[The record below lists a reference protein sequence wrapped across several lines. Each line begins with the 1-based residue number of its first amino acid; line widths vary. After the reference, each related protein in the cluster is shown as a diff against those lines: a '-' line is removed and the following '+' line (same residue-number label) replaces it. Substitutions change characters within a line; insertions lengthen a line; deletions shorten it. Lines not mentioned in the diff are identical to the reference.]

1 MSQQPVNVEVSTV
14 HNAMNR
20 AALAE
25 RNRVPLVNA
34 NFKLNPLHKE
44 SAEGVCEKNG
54 TTLSAYLR
62 ECVSVLLLDY
72 YGPKKAAELGIFPTQ
87 P

>member
-1 MSQQPVNVEVSTV
+1 MSSAQLNVNVSTV
-14 HNAMNR
+14 HDALSR
-20 AALAE
+20 AVE
-25 RNRVPLVNA
+25 SEKNRVALVNA
-34 NFKLNPLHKE
+34 NFKVNPLHKE

-72 YGPKKAAELGIFPTQ
+72 YGPKKAAELGIFPANS
-87 P
+87 